1 MSSLI
6 ECKRVLA
13 MRMSDRG
20 VVSLV
25 GMVSRWLLALAFTIQ
40 GSVLL
45 MAQGARENMKAYPA
59 ASEGMKR
66 FVVYLAEKSNEEDY
80 RVELQVGKTVEVDG
94 ANRHF
99 FGGKIEEE
107 TIEGWGFP
115 KYVVKELGPM
125 AGTRIGVD
133 PNAPKI
139 KRFVG
144 LGGEPSLLRYNSKLP
159 LVVYVPS
166 GAEVRVRV
174 WKAEDHSTIVNEG

>member
-1 MSSLI
+1 M
-6 ECKRVLA
+6 CKRYSRV
-13 MRMSDRG
+13 
-20 VVSLV
+20 V
-25 GMVSRWLLALAFTIQ
+25 GMGAVVARCLLAIVITMQ
-40 GSVLL
+40 GSVVL
-45 MAQGARENMKAYPA
+45 MAQQARENLKAYPA
-59 ASEGMKR
+59 AGEGMKR
-66 FVVYLAEKSNEEDY
+66 FVVYLAERPNEEDY
-80 RVELQVGKTVEVDG
+80 RVEVQVGKTVEVDG

-99 FGGKIEEE
+99 FAGRLEEE

-133 PNAPKI
+133 PNAPKV

-144 LGGEPSLLRYNSKLP
+144 LGGDPNLMRYNSKLP
-159 LVVYVPS
+159 LVVYVPA